1 MKFTR
6 LAAAG
11 ALALGL
17 AAFAA
22 CASVRSTALS
32 WSNDN
37 MRGQAA
43 PALDSGDWV
52 AADFWVSPEEPQTD
66 WRMLVVFKPT

>member
-6 LAAAG
+6 LAAGG

-17 AAFAA
+17 ALFAA

-32 WSNDN
+32 WSNDS
-37 MRGQAA
+37 MLGRTA
-43 PALDSGDWV
+43 PPLDDGDWV
-52 AADFWVSPEEPQTD
+52 VAEPWQLAAEPTTD
-66 WRMLVVFKPT
+66 WRMLVVFQPS

>member
-1 MKFTR
+1 MKLIRFAT
-6 LAAAG
+6 AG
-11 ALALGL
+11 ALVLGL
-17 AAFAA
+17 AFWTG